1 MKKQKKIVLAYS
13 GGLDTSVILKWL
25 QEKYNAEVIAY
36 TADIGQRI
44 NKKKI
49 IKNAKK
55 LGVKKIIIENFTFI
69 IDNLADQRAQWDMFA
84 DDVMGGLSTGKL
96 SELKEGEVSFYR
108 LEGDVSTA
116 NNGGFIQFRTSTKLK
131 GTAYE
136 GIKIKVRGNNNKY
149 FIHLRTGA
157 TVFPWDYY
165 DSSFE
170 ATSEWKNIT
179 LPFTSFKKSSRLLPK
194 KVKSSKIKSIGLV
207 AYGKE
212 FQAELDLAS
221 IELY

>member
-1 MKKQKKIVLAYS
+1 MKRLILFLSLVL
-13 GGLDTSVILKWL
+13 
-25 QEKYNAEVIAY
+25 
-36 TADIGQRI
+36 
-44 NKKKI
+44 
-49 IKNAKK
+49 
-55 LGVKKIIIENFTFI
+55 TFNSWAQQTFV

-96 SELKEGEVSFYR
+96 SELKEGGVSFYR